1 MTVVVRPAHTDELA
15 AAGDLTVEAYDAD
28 GYLVPD
34 DPYLERLR
42 DATARARDAEVYV
55 ALLPDDPELG
65 ERPVG
70 TVTYCV
76 LPSSWVE
83 LAGDSEGE
91 IRMLG
96 VAPAARRRGVGE
108 ALVAACIERSRELG
122 HGAVVLSSLPEQ
134 EAAHRVY
141 GRLGFRR
148 TPDLDW
154 SPLPG
159 VELLAFRLD
168 L

>member
-1 MTVVVRPAHTDELA
+1 MSVIVRPAHPHELDR
-15 AAGDLTVEAYDAD
+15 AGELTVEAYDAD
-28 GYLVPD
+28 GYLVGD
-34 DPYLERLR
+34 DPYLDKLR
-42 DATARARDAEVYV
+42 DAATRAKEAEVYV
-55 ALLPDDPELG
+55 AVLPEAPDH
-65 ERPVG
+65 PVG

-76 LPSSWVE
+76 PPSPWTE
-83 LAGDSEGE
+83 LARDGEGA

-96 VAPAARRRGVGE
+96 VAPSARRRGVGE
-108 ALVAACIERSRELG
+108 ALVSACIERSRELG
-122 HGAVVLSSLPEQ
+122 HTAVVLSSLPEQ
-134 EAAHRVY
+134 VAAHRVY

-159 VELLAFRLD
+159 VDLLAFRLE